1 MTDSLGFIPKGCSTI
16 CNCAKSMKYSS
27 LYVTYEPNHTV
38 RMPYSVWCQDETL
51 ISNTL
56 LAALFSIRQC
66 RPIQNN
72 SIAFITN
79 FADAYRQMQLKQR
92 SELHLKFF
100 TEASGHDKVYASQQ
114 GPQCGPLMICN
125 GPYHLVYIVYSSSLT
140 IPRRSFYGRTS
151 FFQ

>member
-1 MTDSLGFIPKGCSTI
+1 
-16 CNCAKSMKYSS
+16 MKYSC
-27 LYVTYEPNHTV
+27 LYVRYEPHHTV

-56 LAALFSIRQC
+56 LAALFSIRLC

-79 FADAYRQMQLKQR
+79 FADAYRQMQLNQN

-100 TEASGHDKVYASQQ
+100 AEASGHDKVYASWY
-114 GPQCGPLMICN
+114 GPQ
-125 GPYHLVYIVYSSSLT
+125 
-140 IPRRSFYGRTS
+140 
-151 FFQ
+151 